1 MIESKNNE
9 NIRKIENRV
18 SNEEARAG
26 KTSSMQSVHD
36 GMLLEREV
44 KDNLISVLMIAT
56 PVTMLLISSPLL
68 LNHLSMSS

>member
-9 NIRKIENRV
+9 NMRTGENRV

-26 KTSSMQSVHD
+26 KTSSMQSVHG

-56 PVTMLLISSPLL
+56 PMTMLLISSPLL
-68 LNHLSMSS
+68 LNHLSMSP